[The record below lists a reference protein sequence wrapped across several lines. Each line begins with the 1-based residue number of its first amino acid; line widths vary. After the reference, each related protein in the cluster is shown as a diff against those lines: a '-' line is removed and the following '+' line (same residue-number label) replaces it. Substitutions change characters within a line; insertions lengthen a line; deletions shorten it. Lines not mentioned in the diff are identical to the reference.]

1 MAVRRAGANN
11 RPRRTGLADA
21 LFTATQKRVLGLLFG
36 QPARSFFAT
45 EIIGLTAGGSGA
57 VQRELA
63 RLSGSGLVTVTLIGG
78 QKHYQANRESPVFP
92 ELSGM
97 IMKTVGIADPL
108 REALAPLAGRIR
120 LAFIYGSIAK
130 GSDTAKSDI
139 DLMIVAD
146 DLTLEKVFR
155 VLAPVEKRL
164 ARSINPTLYGS
175 AEYQGLRAGDNAFLA
190 KVLAGET
197 ISLIANADG
206 PFNRGS
212 VAVGRAAA
220 GHQ

>member
-11 RPRRTGLADA
+11 RSGRTGLADA

-63 RLSGSGLVTVTLIGG
+63 RLSDSNLVTMTLIGG
-78 QKHYQANRESPVFP
+78 QKHYQANRESPVFS

-97 IMKTVGIADPL
+97 ITKTVGIADPL
-108 REALAPLAGRIR
+108 REALAPLARRIK

-164 ARSINPTLYGS
+164 ARSVNPTLYSS
-175 AEYQGLRAGDNAFLA
+175 AEYQGLRDGNNAFLA

-197 ISLIANADG
+197 LSLIENAD
-206 PFNRGS
+206 
-212 VAVGRAAA
+212 AAA
-220 GHQ
+220 SA